1 MSDDQGTDRRST
13 MGPGVVVV
21 LGGLALAFLASFR
34 PLWYWSNAWIGS
46 ERVDP
51 SLPVGMFD
59 GVQHIDWWGVLGPVA
74 ADRFHPVTSML
85 VTWVPVGVVLASA
98 IVPLAVRSWRGAFTP
113 AVVVAVTMWGA
124 LVASWAA
131 LYRDN
136 TDAWHLEPGAYVLA
150 AGLAISLAG
159 AMWDRRP
166 ASVPR

>member
-1 MSDDQGTDRRST
+1 MSDGQGTDRRST

-34 PLWYWSNAWIGS
+34 PLWYWSNPWVGS

-51 SLPVGMFD
+51 SLPAGMFD
-59 GVQHIDWWGVLGPVA
+59 GVQLVDWWGVLGPDVA
-74 ADRFHPVTSML
+74 GRFHPVTSVL

-150 AGLAISLAG
+150 AGLAVSLAG

-166 ASVPR
+166 APVPR